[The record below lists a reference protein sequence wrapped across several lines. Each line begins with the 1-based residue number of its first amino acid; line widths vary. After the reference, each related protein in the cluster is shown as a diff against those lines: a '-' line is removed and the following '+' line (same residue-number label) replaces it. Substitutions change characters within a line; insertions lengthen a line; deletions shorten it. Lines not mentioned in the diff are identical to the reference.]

1 MNNMPIMRLIQ
12 RKMPSLTGKARVIAQ
27 QILSDPEQLIQE
39 KTVDLARRSGTD
51 SAQVVRLC
59 QKLGFK
65 GFTDLKSKI
74 MMEFLEQKN
83 TLQRQVAS
91 PNDPVGKLKKMFSED
106 FTRTIND
113 TLEELDD
120 SQLAKAVK
128 MISKAHSIFLF
139 GMGASQL
146 AARDMQTKLLRLG
159 FSAFFID
166 DAEMMRVFGRT
177 LTGSDLIFLVSFSGA
192 TEYMVSIAELAKK
205 NQVPILSLTN
215 YPDSPL
221 ARLSTAVLLTTANE
235 DKVRVGAMTSIISQ
249 FLVIDLLTSMLA
261 GLNRDSVVKR
271 IYLTSQ

>member
-1 MNNMPIMRLIQ
+1 
-12 RKMPSLTGKARVIAQ
+12 MPSLTGKARVIAE

-39 KTVDLARRSGTD
+39 KTADLARRSGTD

-59 QKLGFK
+59 QKLGFE

-74 MMEFLEQKN
+74 MLEFLEQKN
-83 TLQRQVAS
+83 TLQRQVAP
-91 PNDPVGKLKKMFSED
+91 PNTPVEKLKNIFSED

-120 SQLAKAVK
+120 SMLTQAVK

-159 FSAFFID
+159 LPAFFVD
-166 DAEMMRVFGRT
+166 DVELIRIFCKT
-177 LTGSDLIFLVSFSGA
+177 LTSNDLLFLISFSGA
-192 TEYMVSIAELAKK
+192 TENIISVAELARKK
-205 NQVPILSLTN
+205 QVPVLSLTN
-215 YPDSPL
+215 FPDSPL
-221 ARLSTAVLLTTANE
+221 ARLSTSVLLTTANE
-235 DKVRVGAMTSIISQ
+235 DKIRLGAMTSVIAQ
-249 FLVIDLLTSMLA
+249 FLVIALLTSMLA

-271 IYLTSQ
+271 IYLTSK

>member
-1 MNNMPIMRLIQ
+1 MKNMPIIRLIQ
-12 RKMPSLTGKARVIAQ
+12 RKMPSLTGKARVIAE

-39 KTVDLARRSGTD
+39 KTADLARRSGTD

-59 QKLGFK
+59 QKLGFE

-74 MMEFLEQKN
+74 MLEFLEQKN
-83 TLQRQVAS
+83 TLQRQVAP
-91 PNDPVGKLKKMFSED
+91 PNTPVEKLKNIFSED

-120 SQLAKAVK
+120 SMLTQAVK

-159 FSAFFID
+159 LPAFFVD
-166 DAEMMRVFGRT
+166 DVELIRIFCKT
-177 LTGSDLIFLVSFSGA
+177 LTSNDLLFLISFSGA
-192 TEYMVSIAELAKK
+192 TENIISVAELARKK
-205 NQVPILSLTN
+205 QVPVLSLTN
-215 YPDSPL
+215 FPDSPL
-221 ARLSTAVLLTTANE
+221 ARLSTSVLLTTANE
-235 DKVRVGAMTSIISQ
+235 DKIRLGAMTSVIAQ
-249 FLVIDLLTSMLA
+249 FLVIALLTSMLA

-271 IYLTSQ
+271 IYLTSK

>member
-1 MNNMPIMRLIQ
+1 MKNMPIMRLIQ

-59 QKLGFK
+59 QKLGFE

-83 TLQRQVAS
+83 TLQRQVAP
-91 PNDPVGKLKKMFSED
+91 PNDPVEKLKKMFSED

-128 MISKAHSIFLF
+128 MISRAHSIFLF

-146 AARDMQTKLLRLG
+146 AARDMQTKLLWLG

-271 IYLTSQ
+271 IYLTSH